1 MATEKI
7 ITLPNLQTYH
17 ARIKAMLDVLDGNC
31 TTLQNN
37 INTVANN
44 YVSADE
50 AIRRTIEGLQGQLTA
65 VEASI
70 RTISA
75 GGYLQGAENLY
86 AYGVEFDESNASP
99 TLTRIGNTALHVTLP
114 VQSKMRGG
122 LLTDDGVF
130 TPFTSTNDWTSET
143 RDGSLG
149 QVMVE
154 VPAHYMKFETSGTT
168 HRVWLSEVPMEGYKY
183 IPAYYVS
190 AYEATVQRSA
200 LKLASVVN
208 TTADFRGGHNESS
221 WDADADKTLLGR
233 PATNISL
240 TTFREYARNRHVVNG
255 QQDTRWNQYTYAI
268 HRDLMWLFVTEYAT
282 FHNQLAFNAAKTQ
295 DGYAQGGL
303 GAGVTTVTETTWN
316 NLSGHSPFVP
326 CGYTD
331 SLGNNSGVIS
341 LAHAVLGTVSVNRYR
356 GVEMPFGH
364 IWKWGDGSLVN
375 VTAGNDGTSQVFTCE
390 NAAYFS
396 STSTANYKNIGNESR
411 ETGYVKSIL
420 FGDDGDIFPKEVGGT
435 SVGSTTYLTD
445 YHWTDTS
452 TTQLRAVLLGG
463 SAHFGTFAGFGI
475 VNTHLVPGHVL
486 RRVGSRLCF
495 IP

>member
-17 ARIKAMLDVLDGNC
+17 ARIKAMLDVLEANC
-31 TTLQNN
+31 GTLQTN
-37 INTVANN
+37 INNVANN
-44 YVSADE
+44 YVLADE
-50 AIRRTIEGLQGQLTA
+50 AIRQSVAGLQGQLTA

-75 GGYLQGAENLY
+75 GGYLQGAETIY
-86 AYGVEFDESNASP
+86 AYGVEFDENNASP
-99 TLTRIGNTALHVTLP
+99 TLTRIGNTALHRALP

-122 LLTDDGVF
+122 LLTDDGIF
-130 TPFTSTNDWTSET
+130 TPFTSTDDWTSET

-154 VPAHYMKFETSGTT
+154 VPAHYMKFETEGTT
-168 HRVWLSEVPMEGYKY
+168 HRVWLSEVPLEGYKY

-208 TTADFRGGHNESS
+208 LTADFRGGHNEAS
-221 WDADADKTLLGR
+221 WDADTDKTLLGR

-240 TTFREYARNRHVVNG
+240 TTFREYARNRHIVNG

-268 HRDLMWLFVTEYAT
+268 HRDIFWLFVTEYAT
-282 FHNQLAFNAAKTQ
+282 FHSQLGFNSAKTTE
-295 DGYAQGGL
+295 GYAQGGL
-303 GAGVTTVTETTWN
+303 GAGVTTVADATWN
-316 NLSGHSPFVP
+316 NHNGHAPFVP
-326 CGYTD
+326 CGFTD
-331 SLGNNSGVIS
+331 ALGNNSGVIS
-341 LAHAVLGTVSVNRYR
+341 LVHSVLGTVSVNRYR
-356 GVEMPFGH
+356 GIELPFGH

-411 ETGYVKSIL
+411 ENGYVKSIL

-435 SVGSTTYLTD
+435 SAGSTTYLTD

-452 TTQLRAVLLGG
+452 TTQLRAVFLGG
-463 SAHFGTFAGFGI
+463 LAASGTSAGFG
-475 VNTHLVPGHVL
+475 VVLTTHVPGLVS

-495 IP
+495 LP

>member
-17 ARIKAMLDVLDGNC
+17 ARIKAMLDVLDANC
-31 TTLQNN
+31 GTLQTN
-37 INTVANN
+37 INNVANN
-44 YVSADE
+44 YVLADE
-50 AIRRTIEGLQGQLTA
+50 AIRQSVAGLQGQLTA

-86 AYGVEFDESNASP
+86 AYGVEFDENNASP
-99 TLTRIGNTALHVTLP
+99 TLTRIGNTALHRTLP

-122 LLTDDGVF
+122 LLTDDGIF
-130 TPFTSTNDWTSET
+130 TPFTSTDDWTSET

-154 VPAHYMKFETSGTT
+154 VPAHYMKFETEGTT
-168 HRVWLSEVPMEGYKY
+168 HRVWLSEVPLEGYKY
-183 IPAYYVS
+183 IPSYYVS

-208 TTADFRGGHNESS
+208 LTADFRGGHNESS

-240 TTFREYARNRHVVNG
+240 TTFREYARNRHIVNG

-268 HRDLMWLFVTEYAT
+268 HRDIFWLFVTEYAT
-282 FHNQLAFNAAKTQ
+282 FHSQLGFNSAKTTE
-295 DGYAQGGL
+295 GYAQGGL
-303 GAGVTTVTETTWN
+303 GAGVTTVADATWN
-316 NLSGHSPFVP
+316 NHNGHAPFVP
-326 CGYTD
+326 CGFTD
-331 SLGNNSGVIS
+331 ALGNNSGVIS
-341 LAHAVLGTVSVNRYR
+341 LVHSVLGTVSVNRYR
-356 GVEMPFGH
+356 GIELPFGH

-411 ETGYVKSIL
+411 ENGYVKSIL
-420 FGDDGDIFPKEVGGT
+420 FGDDGDIFTKEVGGT
-435 SVGSTTYLTD
+435 GVGSTTYLTD

-463 SAHFGTFAGFGI
+463 DANHGTRAGLGI
-475 VNTHLVPGHVL
+475 VHTNRVPGLVF

-495 IP
+495 LP

>member
-31 TTLQNN
+31 TTLQTN

-168 HRVWLSEVPMEGYKY
+168 HRVWLSEVPLEGYKY

-208 TTADFRGGHNESS
+208 TTA
-221 WDADADKTLLGR
+221 
-233 PATNISL
+233 
-240 TTFREYARNRHVVNG
+240 EYARNRHVVNG

-411 ETGYVKSIL
+411 EIGYVKSIL
-420 FGDDGDIFPKEVGGT
+420 FGDDGDIFPQEVGGT
-435 SVGSTTYLTD
+435 GVGSTTYLTD

-463 SAHFGTFAGFGI
+463 AADNGTHAGFGF
-475 VNTHLVPGHVL
+475 VNASHVPGYVG
-486 RRVGSRLCF
+486 RWVGSRLCF

>member
-17 ARIKAMLDVLDGNC
+17 ARIKAMLDVLNANC
-31 TTLQNN
+31 GTLQTN
-37 INTVANN
+37 INNVANN

-86 AYGVEFDESNASP
+86 AYGVEFDENNVSP
-99 TLTRIGNTALHVTLP
+99 TLTRIGNTALHRTLP

-122 LLTDDGVF
+122 LLTDDGIF
-130 TPFTSTNDWTSET
+130 TPFTSTDDWTSET

-154 VPAHYMKFETSGTT
+154 VPAHYMKFETEGTT
-168 HRVWLSEVPMEGYKY
+168 HRVWLSEVPLEGYKY
-183 IPAYYVS
+183 IPSYYVS

-208 TTADFRGGHNESS
+208 LTADFRGGHNEAS
-221 WDADADKTLLGR
+221 WDADTDKTLLGR

-240 TTFREYARNRHVVNG
+240 TTFREYARNRHIVNG

-268 HRDLMWLFVTEYAT
+268 HRDIFWLFVTEYAT
-282 FHNQLAFNAAKTQ
+282 FHSQLGFNSAKTTE
-295 DGYAQGGL
+295 GYAQGGL
-303 GAGVTTVTETTWN
+303 GAGVTTVADATWN
-316 NLSGHSPFVP
+316 NHNGHAPFVP
-326 CGYTD
+326 CGFTD
-331 SLGNNSGVIS
+331 ALGNNSGVIS
-341 LAHAVLGTVSVNRYR
+341 LVHSVLGTVSVNRYR
-356 GVEMPFGH
+356 GIELPFGH
-364 IWKWGDGSLVN
+364 IWKWGDGALVN
-375 VTAGNDGTSQVFTCE
+375 VTAGDDGTSQVFTCE
-390 NAAYFS
+390 NPPYFS
-396 STSTANYKNIGNESR
+396 STSTSNYKYIGNEAR
-411 ETGYVKSIL
+411 ENNYVKTLL
-420 FGDDGDIFPKEVGGT
+420 FGDDGDIFPKVVCGSG
-435 SVGSTTYLTD
+435 VGSTTYLTD
-445 YHWTDTS
+445 YHYTDIS
-452 TTQLRAVLLGG
+452 RSELRAVLLGG
-463 SAHFGTFAGFGI
+463 NALNGTIAGLGF
-475 VNTHLVPGHVL
+475 VNTNLVPGNVY

-495 IP
+495 LP